1 MKNLIFLLL
10 GPLVS
15 IILFLIPTPV
25 WINTGAW
32 HFLSLVCWILIWWM
46 TEIVPI
52 AVTSLL
58 PLVLFPVTGVI
69 TEDKVAVNYS
79 NPVIFL
85 FMGGFFIAEA
95 LKKWKLHRRF
105 AYFILYLFGK
115 NVQGL
120 LAGFMLA
127 TAALS
132 MWISNTATTIMMAAI
147 GLSVVETI
155 SNLEFTDKK
164 QIRMFGTALML
175 SIAYSAS
182 IGGISTLVGT
192 PPNLLFAG
200 FTKDNL
206 NISVSMAEWMKTTA
220 PFVILM
226 GVITWIYIIFYFS
239 SIRYI
244 PFRQIRELLKKERSQ
259 FKSLGSHEWTVI
271 IIFVTTAIFWILRGT
286 LSGILNIEL
295 TDSIIAI
302 VASILLFSLPESIR
316 NKSFLLDWDTARG
329 IPWGILLMFGAG
341 LSLAAGFK
349 ETGLD
354 IVVADNIGSLTYL
367 PEWAV
372 MFVLV
377 TFSIFLTELISNTA
391 AAATLL
397 PLVLSVSEAL
407 GIPFMYL
414 AIPVTMVCSA
424 AFMLPVATP
433 PNAIAFSF
441 DYFPVSTMAKAG
453 FMLNLIGILIIMLL
467 GLIGWF

>member
-10 GPLVS
+10 GPFVS
-15 IILFLIPTPV
+15 ITLLLIPAPS
-25 WINTGAW
+25 WINTDAW
-32 HFLSLVCWILIWWM
+32 HFLSLVLWILIWWM
-46 TEIVPI
+46 TEVVPI

-58 PLVLFPVTGVI
+58 PLILFPVTGVI

-85 FMGGFFIAEA
+85 FMGGFFIAEG
-95 LKKWKLHRRF
+95 LKKWKLHKRF
-105 AYFILYLFGK
+105 AYFILFLFGR

-164 QIRMFGTALML
+164 KTRIFGTALML

-200 FTKDNL
+200 FTSDNL
-206 NISVSMAEWMKTTA
+206 GTTVSMVEWMKTAA
-220 PFVILM
+220 PFVVLM
-226 GVITWIYIIFYFS
+226 GFITWVFLIFYFP
-239 SIRYI
+239 SIRDI

-259 FKSLGSHEWTVI
+259 FKPLEIHEWTVI
-271 IIFVTTAIFWILRGT
+271 IIFLTTAVLWIFGGK
-286 LSGILNIEL
+286 LSGFLKIEL
-295 TDSIIAI
+295 SDSIIAI
-302 VASILLFSLPESIR
+302 AASVLMFSLPVSIK
-316 NKSFLLDWDTARG
+316 NKTFLLDWESARK

-349 ETGLD
+349 ETGLNV
-354 IVVADNIGSLTYL
+354 VVADILGNLTYL
-367 PEWAV
+367 PDWAV

-391 AAATLL
+391 ATATLL
-397 PLVLSVSEAL
+397 PLVLSVSQAL

-414 AIPVTMVCSA
+414 AVPVTMVCSA

-453 FMLNLIGILIIMLL
+453 FMLNIIGIVIILSL
-467 GLIGWF
+467 GLTGWF